1 MSIPY
6 QPNQPN
12 PALASPIQYQE
23 PDNKYY
29 DNTNFPV
36 MQPGSEKAS
45 TKARYER
52 I

>member
-1 MSIPY
+1 MPIPH
-6 QPNQPN
+6 QPNL
-12 PALASPIQYQE
+12 ALTSPIQYQQ

-45 TKARYER
+45 MKAGHQK
-52 I
+52 